1 MQKLKAAILGPGN
14 IGMDLMYKI
23 MSRAQHIELALVS
36 GIVAGSQGL
45 ALAKEKGFAVSTDG
59 VESIL
64 ADKSIDIVFE
74 CTSAKAHLAN
84 APRYKAAGKV
94 AIDLTPAAVGP
105 YVVPAVNLHEH
116 IDGDN
121 FNMVTCGGQ
130 ATVPMVAAV
139 NSVSPV
145 LYAEIVATIAS
156 KSAGPGTR
164 ANIDE
169 FTETTADALVSVG
182 KAQSGKAIIILN
194 PAEPP
199 LLMRNTV
206 YCRVAHPER
215 IADITAAVEAM
226 VRTVQQYVPGYRL
239 RLAPVADGDRVALM
253 VEVEGE
259 GMYLPTYSGNLD
271 IITAT
276 ALATA
281 EEVAKRLI
289 SRRKAA
295 A

>member
-1 MQKLKAAILGPGN
+1 MPRIKAAILGPGN

-23 MSRAQHIELALVS
+23 MKRAKHLELVLVS

-45 ALAKEKGFAVSTDG
+45 ALAAEKGFATSLRGADSILED
-59 VESIL
+59 ESIQL
-64 ADKSIDIVFE
+64 VFE
-74 CTSAKAHLAN
+74 ATSAKAHLAN
-84 APRYKAAGKV
+84 APRYRAAGKI

-105 YVVPAVNLHEH
+105 YVVPAVNLDENLE
-116 IDGDN
+116 GDN

-130 ATVPMVAAV
+130 ATVPIVAAV
-139 NSVSPV
+139 NRVTPV
-145 LYAEIVATIAS
+145 PYAEIVATLGS

-169 FTETTADALVSVG
+169 FVETTAKAVVKVG
-182 KAQSGKAIIILN
+182 GAERGKAIIILN

-199 LLMRNTV
+199 LMMRNTI
-206 YCRVAHPER
+206 YCQVEHPER
-215 IADITAAVEAM
+215 FDAIRRSLDDMLET
-226 VRTVQQYVPGYRL
+226 VRRYVPGYHFYL
-239 RLAPVADGDRVALM
+239 DPILDGDRVITM

-259 GMYLPTYSGNLD
+259 GDYLPKFSGNFD

-281 EEVAKRLI
+281 EKVAERML
-289 SRRKAA
+289 AGQA
-295 A
+295 